1 MKEGQEMAKK
11 NDSTESM
18 FNKMVLIA
26 TLYYKEKM
34 SQNEIAKKLGISR
47 PWVSKLLTR
56 AEEAGIVKIDVL
68 VPFTENTALENSLMQ
83 KYSVKHV
90 GVIKNDSPMKDDLA
104 LAAANYFISE
114 LRPEDVVGV
123 GWGTGVTRLISAT
136 ESLSFPR
143 VKILPLAGSFGNSL
157 DFLPNLS
164 SIRLA
169 KTLGAVAEVIHAPA
183 VCSSEEEFET
193 LMANP
198 QTRQLLCEAEHADI
212 LLLGMGTFES
222 STMPQYEIFTAEEI
236 EELRSRRVMGDIGL
250 QYFDVEGRPI
260 AIGATKKLIRA
271 NIFDAS
277 SNARTSIGIAEG
289 VKKRDIIHAALS
301 LKLVNVL
308 FTNEETAMALL
319 EK

>member
-1 MKEGQEMAKK
+1 MANK
-11 NDSTESM
+11 NDSAESM

-56 AEEAGIVKIDVL
+56 AEESGIVKIEVM
-68 VPFTENTALENSLMQ
+68 VPFTENTALEEALME
-83 KYSVKHV
+83 KYSMKHV
-90 GVIKNDSPMKDDLA
+90 GVIKNESPLKDDLA

-114 LRPEDVVGV
+114 LGPEDVVGV

-136 ESLSFPR
+136 EALCFPR

-183 VCSSEEEFET
+183 VCSSEEEFNT
-193 LMANP
+193 LMGNP
-198 QTRQLLCEAEHADI
+198 QTVELLHQAEYADI

-222 STMPQYEIFTAEEI
+222 STMPQYEIFTPEEI
-236 EELRSRRVMGDIGL
+236 EELRRKQVMGDIGL
-250 QYFDVEGRPI
+250 QYLDVQGKPI
-260 AIGATKKLIRA
+260 ITSATKKLIRA

-277 SNARTSIGIAEG
+277 RNARLSIGIAEG
-289 VKKRDIIHAALS
+289 IKKRAIIHAALS
-301 LKLVNVL
+301 LKLVNAL
-308 FTNEETAMALL
+308 FTDEETAMALIK
-319 EK
+319 EI